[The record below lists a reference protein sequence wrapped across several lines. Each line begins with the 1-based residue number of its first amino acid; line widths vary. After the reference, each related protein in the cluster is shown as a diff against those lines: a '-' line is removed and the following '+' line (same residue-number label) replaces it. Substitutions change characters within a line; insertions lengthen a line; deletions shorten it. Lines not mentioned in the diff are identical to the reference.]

1 MTAAPLPGAEL
12 VRRFDR
18 KLGRI
23 IGQDLPVLKRV
34 KKFLIKSGGKR
45 IRPITHYYFTQLLG
59 YTDRDWEDVGAI
71 GELIHGASLLHDD
84 VVDEASIRRGRPSVN
99 ALEGNKTAIL
109 AGDYML
115 GCGLDHLNTLRDS
128 SRLLDIFTRVLRML
142 SVGELLQM
150 QWEGDLATD
159 DDTYRRIILC
169 KTGVLF
175 GAMTQAAWVLAN
187 PDNGNQ
193 DASRSYREFG
203 ERLGTLFQLRDD
215 FYDYFGTA
223 ESDGK
228 EPFQDFR
235 RGLVTRPLILLRVSA
250 SRTESRRLQTLWKD
264 SAERSSLQGVGALQ
278 QMMDRNRIRH
288 RFATEIEEEVHELM
302 TFVRGHKD
310 SPARERLLQQ
320 LRKLLVPVNP

>member
-59 YTDRDWEDVGAI
+59 YEGRDWEDVGAI

-84 VVDEASIRRGRPSVN
+84 VVDEASIRRGHPSVN

-128 SRLLDIFTRVLRML
+128 GRLLDIFTRVLRML
-142 SVGELLQM
+142 SVG
-150 QWEGDLATD
+150 D
-159 DDTYRRIILC
+159 C
-169 KTGVLF
+169 KSPGRSGHSTRVSRVR
-175 GAMTQAAWVLAN
+175 GAVGHALSVA
-187 PDNGNQ
+187 G
-193 DASRSYREFG
+193 R
-203 ERLGTLFQLRDD
+203 
-215 FYDYFGTA
+215 
-223 ESDGK
+223 
-228 EPFQDFR
+228 
-235 RGLVTRPLILLRVSA
+235 LLR
-250 SRTESRRLQTLWKD
+250 LL
-264 SAERSSLQGVGALQ
+264 
-278 QMMDRNRIRH
+278 RH
-288 RFATEIEEEVHELM
+288 
-302 TFVRGHKD
+302 G
-310 SPARERLLQQ
+310 
-320 LRKLLVPVNP
+320 